1 MKHIITSFLAVVLAI
16 GTATAQYREITLTEY
31 LYGFYYPRTVRGIVS
46 MQDGESYT
54 VLSGNMIIKYS
65 YKTGE
70 VLDTVANFSETDMPT
85 LIEGYTMSNDGK
97 KILFYNNETS
107 LYRHSFFANYKVYDI
122 ASKRT
127 TPLPD
132 TRQQRMAT
140 LSPDG
145 GKVAYIVDNNIY
157 ALDLSAP
164 DSQPVQITSD
174 GAINK
179 ILNGVPDWV
188 YEEEFGIDRAYEFSP
203 DGKYLAYVKFD
214 ESDVKSYT
222 LQYYNT
228 EFSHDYRPDANYTYD
243 YEYKYPK
250 VGEDNSKVSVHIYE
264 FATGNTLTANLGSE
278 TDIYV
283 PKLQWTA
290 QDGVLA
296 ISRLNRLQNRLDLLA
311 YDVKTNTTQTFFT
324 MQEPQYIEETVVKSV
339 HYLKDGKSFLI
350 QSEQDGYRHIY
361 RYGMDGRL
369 INAVTSGD
377 KEVIELFGCDPD
389 EKKVYFTAVGDNT
402 TQVSVYSVDIN
413 GKKSRL
419 LSTQAGT
426 NAPQFSKNFKYYL
439 NFFSNAQTP
448 RIVTVCDNTGKTI
461 RPVLDNNALAER
473 LKSYGGINKR
483 FFEWRNKSGD
493 RLNAYMI
500 VPPDFDSTRK
510 YPVLVVGYNG
520 PNSNEVN
527 DEFEFDWHN
536 LLAQKGVIV
545 ACTDTRGTGRK
556 GEKFRKCTYGKLGDL
571 ETQDL
576 ADFNKYLASQSY
588 IDGTRIG
595 IWGWSYGGFMT
606 LNALTRTPGLY
617 KLGVAIAPVTNWE
630 YYDNIYTERYMGL
643 PQQNIK
649 GYKNNAPLKYA
660 DDLQGKLLIA
670 FGSADDNVHPQNSMV
685 FAESLVQANK
695 DFEMMQFTNK
705 NHGIYGGNTTRYL
718 YGKFIKYIL
727 DNL

>member
-127 TPLPD
+127 TTLPGP
-132 TRQQRMAT
+132 RQQRMAT

-145 GKVAYIVDNNIY
+145 GKVAYIVGNNIY

-164 DSQPVQITSD
+164 DSSPVQITSD
-174 GAINK
+174 GATNQ

-214 ESDVKSYT
+214 ESEVKSYT

-228 EFSHDYRPDANYTYD
+228 EFSNDYRPDANYAYD

-264 FATGNTLTANLGSE
+264 FATGNTMTANLGTE

-311 YDVKTNTTQTFFT
+311 YDVKAGTTKTFFT

-448 RIVTVCDNTGKTI
+448 RTVTVCDNTGKTI

-556 GEKFRKCTYGKLGDL
+556 GENFRKCTYGQLGNL

-576 ADFNKYLASQSY
+576 ADFNKYLASQKY
-588 IDGTRIG
+588 IEGTRIG

>member
-1 MKHIITSFLAVVLAI
+1 MKHIITILFAIGLSI
-16 GTATAQYREITLTEY
+16 GTATAQYKEITLNEY
-31 LYGFYYPRTVRGIVS
+31 LYGYYYPRTVRGIVS

-54 VLSGNMIIKYS
+54 VLSGNSIIKYS

-70 VLDTVANFSETDMPT
+70 VLDTVANFSNIDMPT
-85 LIEGYTMSNDGK
+85 MIEGYTMSDDGS
-97 KILFYNNETS
+97 KILFYSNESS
-107 LYRHSFFANYKVYDI
+107 LYRHSFFAYYKVYDI
-122 ASKRT
+122 ANKRT
-127 TPLPD
+127 TPLPQN
-132 TRQQRMAT
+132 RMQRMAT
-140 LSPDG
+140 LSSDG
-145 GKVAYIVDNNIY
+145 SKVAYIVDNNIY
-157 ALDLSAP
+157 VLDLTAQNS
-164 DSQPVQITSD
+164 SPVQITTD
-174 GAINK
+174 GEVNK

-214 ESDVKSYT
+214 ESEVKSYT
-222 LQYYNT
+222 LQYYDT
-228 EFSHDYRPDANYTYD
+228 DFSDRYNANDVYPYN

-250 VGEDNSKVSVHIYE
+250 VGEANSKVSVHIYE
-264 FATGNTLTANLGSE
+264 FSTGKTMTADLGSE
-278 TDIYV
+278 TDIYI

-290 QDGVLA
+290 QNGVLA

-311 YDVKTNTTQTFFT
+311 YDVKTGTTKTFFT
-324 MQEPQYIEETVVKSV
+324 MQEPQYIEEDVVKSV
-339 HYLKDGKSFLI
+339 HYLKDGKGFLI
-350 QSEQDGYRHIY
+350 QSEQDGYRNIY

-377 KEVIELFGCDPD
+377 KEVIEMFGCDPD

-402 TQVSVYSVDIN
+402 TQVAVYSVDIN
-413 GKKSRL
+413 GKNRRK
-419 LSTQAGT
+419 LSTQNGT
-426 NAPQFSKNFKYYL
+426 NSPQFSKNFKYYL

-556 GEKFRKCTYGKLGDL
+556 GENFRKCTYGQLGNM

-576 ADFNKYLASQSY
+576 ADFNKYLAFQKY

-606 LNALTRTPGLY
+606 LSLLTRAPGLY

-630 YYDNIYTERYMGL
+630 FYDDIYTERYMGL
-643 PQQNIK
+643 PEHNNK
-649 GYKNNAPLKYA
+649 GYKDNAPLKYA
-660 DDLQGKLLIA
+660 ENLQGKLFLA
-670 FGSADDNVHPQNSMV
+670 FGSTDDNVHPQNSMI
-685 FAESLVQANK
+685 FAEALVQADK

-718 YGKFIKYIL
+718 YGKFIRFIL
-727 DNL
+727 ENL

>member
-1 MKHIITSFLAVVLAI
+1 MKHIITFIFAVVLSI
-16 GTATAQYREITLTEY
+16 GTLTAQYKEITLDEY
-31 LYGFYYPRTVRGIVS
+31 LYGYYFPRTVRGIVS
-46 MQDGESYT
+46 MNDGESYT
-54 VLSGNMIIKYS
+54 VLSSNKVIKYS

-70 VLDTVANFSETDMPT
+70 VLDTVVDFSHIDMPT
-85 LIEGYTMSNDGK
+85 MIEGYTMSDDGS
-97 KILFYNNETS
+97 KILFYSNESS
-107 LYRHSFFANYKVYDI
+107 LYRHSFFADYKVYDI

-127 TPLPD
+127 IPLLAS
-132 TRQQRMAT
+132 TQQRMAT

-145 GKVAYIVDNNIY
+145 SKVAYIVGNNIY
-157 ALDLSAP
+157 VIDLNSNVNTP
-164 DSQPVQITSD
+164 IQITTN
-174 GAINK
+174 GAINR

-214 ESDVKSYT
+214 ESEVRSYT
-222 LQYYNT
+222 LQYYDT
-228 EFSHDYRPDANYTYD
+228 DFSDRYNANDVYPYN

-250 VGEDNSKVSVHIYE
+250 VGEANSTVSVHIYE
-264 FATGNTLTANLGSE
+264 FSTGKTTTADLGSE

-283 PKLQWTA
+283 PKLQWTT

-311 YDVKTNTTQTFFT
+311 YDVKTGTTKTFFT
-324 MQEPQYIEETVVKSV
+324 MQEPQYIEEDVVKSV
-339 HYLKDGKSFLI
+339 HYMKDGKSFLI
-350 QSEQDGYRHIY
+350 QSEQDGYRNIY
-361 RYGMDGRL
+361 RYGMDGKL

-389 EKKVYFTAVGDNT
+389 EKKVYFSAVGDNT
-402 TQVSVYSVDIN
+402 TQVAVYSVDIN
-413 GKKSRL
+413 GKNRRK
-419 LSTQAGT
+419 LSTQNGT
-426 NAPQFSKNFKYYL
+426 NSPQFSKSFKYYL
-439 NFFSNAQTP
+439 NFFSNSQTP
-448 RIVTVCDNTGKTI
+448 RTVTVCDNTGKTI
-461 RPVLDNNALAER
+461 RTVLDNNSLAER

-483 FFEWRNKSGD
+483 FFEWRNKKGD

-500 VPPDFDSTRK
+500 VPPDFDSTKK

-556 GEKFRKCTYGKLGDL
+556 GESFRKCTYGELGNL

-576 ADFNKYLASQSY
+576 ADFNKYLASQNY
-588 IDGTRIG
+588 IDGSRIG

-606 LNALTRTPGLY
+606 LSLLTRAPGLY

-643 PQQNIK
+643 PQQNNK
-649 GYKNNAPLKYA
+649 GYKDNAPLKYA
-660 DDLQGKLLIA
+660 ENLQGKLFMA
-670 FGSADDNVHPQNSMV
+670 FGSTDDNVHPQNSMI
-685 FAESLVQANK
+685 FAEALVQANK

-718 YGKFIKYIL
+718 YGKFIRFIL
-727 DNL
+727 ENL

>member
-1 MKHIITSFLAVVLAI
+1 MKHIITILFAVGLSI
-16 GTATAQYREITLTEY
+16 GTATAQYKEITLNEY
-31 LYGFYYPRTVRGIVS
+31 LYGYYYPRTVRGIVS

-54 VLSGNMIIKYS
+54 VLSGNSIIKYS

-70 VLDTVANFSETDMPT
+70 VMDTVVNFSNIDMPT
-85 LIEGYTMSNDGK
+85 MIEGYTMSDDGS
-97 KILFYNNETS
+97 KILFYSNESS
-107 LYRHSFFANYKVYDI
+107 LYRHSFFAYYKVYDI
-122 ASKRT
+122 ANKRT
-127 TPLPD
+127 TPLPQN
-132 TRQQRMAT
+132 RMQRMAT
-140 LSPDG
+140 LSSDG
-145 GKVAYIVDNNIY
+145 SKVAYIVDNNIY
-157 ALDLSAP
+157 VLDLTAQNS
-164 DSQPVQITSD
+164 SPVQITTD
-174 GAINK
+174 GEVNK

-214 ESDVKSYT
+214 ESEVKSYT
-222 LQYYNT
+222 LQYYDT
-228 EFSHDYRPDANYTYD
+228 DFSDRYNANDVYPYN

-250 VGEDNSKVSVHIYE
+250 VGEANSKVSVHIYE
-264 FATGNTLTANLGSE
+264 FSTGKTMTADLGYE
-278 TDIYV
+278 KDIYV
-283 PKLQWTA
+283 PKLQWTT

-296 ISRLNRLQNRLDLLA
+296 ISRLNRLQNRLDLLSF
-311 YDVKTNTTQTFFT
+311 DVKTNNTKTFFT
-324 MQEPQYIEETVVKSV
+324 MQEPQYIEEDVVKSV
-339 HYLKDGKSFLI
+339 HYLKDGKGFLI
-350 QSEQDGYRHIY
+350 QSEQDGYRNIY

-402 TQVSVYSVDIN
+402 TQVAVYSVDVN
-413 GKKSRL
+413 GKNRRK
-419 LSTQAGT
+419 LSTQNGT
-426 NAPQFSKNFKYYL
+426 NSPQFSKNFKYYL

-461 RPVLDNNALAER
+461 RPVLDNNSLAER
-473 LKSYGGINKR
+473 LKAYGGINKR

-556 GEKFRKCTYGKLGDL
+556 GENFRKCTYGQLGNL

-588 IDGTRIG
+588 IDGSRIG

-606 LNALTRTPGLY
+606 LSLLTRQPGLY

-643 PQQNIK
+643 PEHNNK
-649 GYKNNAPLKYA
+649 GYKDNAPLKYA
-660 DDLQGKLLIA
+660 ENLQGKLFLA
-670 FGSADDNVHPQNSMV
+670 FGSTDDNVHPQNSMI
-685 FAESLVQANK
+685 FAESLVQADK

-718 YGKFIKYIL
+718 YGKFIRFIL
-727 DNL
+727 ENL

>member
-1 MKHIITSFLAVVLAI
+1 MKHITLTAAAI
-16 GTATAQYREITLTEY
+16 LLGINTLTAQYKEITLEEY
-31 LYGFYYPRTVRGIVS
+31 LYGYYYPRTVRGIVS
-46 MQDGESYT
+46 MKDGESYT
-54 VLSGNMIIKYS
+54 VMSGNCIIKYS

-70 VLDTVANFSETDMPT
+70 VLDTVANFSNTDMPT
-85 LIEGYTMSNDGK
+85 YIEGYTMSDDES
-97 KILFYNNETS
+97 KILFYSNETS
-107 LYRHSFFANYKVYDI
+107 LYRHSFFADYKVYDI
-122 ASKRT
+122 TSKRT
-127 TPLPD
+127 IPLLAS
-132 TRQQRMAT
+132 TQQRMAT

-145 GKVAYIVDNNIY
+145 SKVAYIVGNNIY
-157 ALDLSAP
+157 VIDLNSNVNTP
-164 DSQPVQITSD
+164 IQITTN
-174 GAINK
+174 GAINR

-214 ESDVKSYT
+214 ESEVRSYT

-228 EFSHDYRPDANYTYD
+228 EFGTDYNSEANYPYN

-250 VGEDNSKVSVHIYE
+250 VGEGNSTVSVHIYD
-264 FATGNTLTANLGSE
+264 FSTGKTTTADLGSE

-311 YDVKTNTTQTFFT
+311 YDVKTGTTKTFFT
-324 MQEPQYIEETVVKSV
+324 MQEPQYIEEDVVKSV

-350 QSEQDGYRHIY
+350 QSEQDGYRNIY
-361 RYGMDGRL
+361 RYGMDGKL
-369 INAVTSGD
+369 INAVTAGD
-377 KEVIELFGCDPD
+377 KEVIDFYGCDPA
-389 EKKVYFTAVGDNT
+389 EKKIYFSAVGDNT
-402 TQVSVYSVDIN
+402 TQIAIYSADIT
-413 GKKSRL
+413 GKNRRK
-419 LSTQAGT
+419 LSQQDGT
-426 NAPQFSKNFKYYL
+426 NEAKFSKSFKYFL
-439 NFFSNAQTP
+439 NFFSSAQTP
-448 RIVTVCDNTGKTI
+448 RIITVCDNTGKTI
-461 RPVLDNNALAER
+461 RPVLDNNQLSNR

-500 VPPDFDSTRK
+500 VPPDFDSTKK

-520 PNSNEVN
+520 PNSNYVN
-527 DEFEFDWHN
+527 DDFEFNWHN

-545 ACTDTRGTGRK
+545 ASTDTRGTGRK
-556 GEKFRKCTYGKLGDL
+556 GEQFRKCTYGQLGNL

-588 IDGTRIG
+588 IDGSRIG
-595 IWGWSYGGFMT
+595 IWGWSYGGFMS
-606 LNALTRTPGLY
+606 LSLLTRAPGLY
-617 KLGVAIAPVTNWE
+617 KLGIAIAPVTNWE

-643 PQQNIK
+643 PQQNVK
-649 GYKNNAPLKYA
+649 GYKDNAPLKYA
-660 DDLQGKLLIA
+660 GELKGKLFMA
-670 FGSADDNVHPQNSMV
+670 FGSADDNVHPQNAMV
-685 FAESLVQANK
+685 FAEALVQANK

-718 YGKFIKYIL
+718 YGKFIRFVL
-727 DNL
+727 ENL

>member
-85 LIEGYTMSNDGK
+85 LIEGYTMSDDGS
-97 KILFYNNETS
+97 KILFYNDETS

-127 TPLPD
+127 TPLPG

-164 DSQPVQITSD
+164 DRQPVQITSD
-174 GAINK
+174 GATNQ

-228 EFSHDYRPDANYTYD
+228 EFSQDYRPDANYAYN

-264 FATGNTLTANLGSE
+264 FATGNTMTANLGTE

-311 YDVKTNTTQTFFT
+311 YDVKAGTTKTFFT

-339 HYLKDGKSFLI
+339 HYLKDGKLFLI

-377 KEVIELFGCDPD
+377 KEVIELFGCDPA

-402 TQVSVYSVDIN
+402 TQVAVYSADIN
-413 GKKSRL
+413 GKNRRL

-448 RIVTVCDNTGKTI
+448 RTVTVCDNTGKTI
-461 RPVLDNNALAER
+461 RTVLDNNSLAER
-473 LKSYGGINKR
+473 LKAYGGIHKR

-500 VPPDFDSTRK
+500 LPPDFDSTRK

-588 IDGTRIG
+588 IDGSRIG

-685 FAESLVQANK
+685 FIEALVQSDK

-718 YGKFIKYIL
+718 YGKFIRFIL
-727 DNL
+727 ENL

>member
-1 MKHIITSFLAVVLAI
+1 MKHIITILFAVGLSI
-16 GTATAQYREITLTEY
+16 GTATAQYKEITLNEY
-31 LYGFYYPRTVRGIVS
+31 LYGYYYPRTVRGIVS

-54 VLSGNMIIKYS
+54 VLSGNSIIKYS

-70 VLDTVANFSETDMPT
+70 VLDTVVNFSNIDMPT
-85 LIEGYTMSNDGK
+85 MIEGYTMSDDGS
-97 KILFYNNETS
+97 KILFYSNESS
-107 LYRHSFFANYKVYDI
+107 LYRHSFFAYYKVYDI
-122 ASKRT
+122 ANKRT
-127 TPLPD
+127 TPLPQN
-132 TRQQRMAT
+132 RMQRMAT
-140 LSPDG
+140 LSSDG
-145 GKVAYIVDNNIY
+145 SKVAYIVDNNIY
-157 ALDLSAP
+157 VLDLTAQNS
-164 DSQPVQITSD
+164 SPVQITTD
-174 GAINK
+174 GEVNK

-214 ESDVKSYT
+214 ESEVKSYT
-222 LQYYNT
+222 LQYYDT
-228 EFSHDYRPDANYTYD
+228 DFSDRYNANDVYPYN

-250 VGEDNSKVSVHIYE
+250 VGEANSKVSVHIYE
-264 FATGNTLTANLGSE
+264 FSTGKTMTADLGYE
-278 TDIYV
+278 KDIYV
-283 PKLQWTA
+283 PKLQWTT

-296 ISRLNRLQNRLDLLA
+296 ISRLNRLQNRLDLLSF
-311 YDVKTNTTQTFFT
+311 DVKTNNTKTFFT
-324 MQEPQYIEETVVKSV
+324 MQEPQYIEEDVVKSV
-339 HYLKDGKSFLI
+339 HYLKDGKGFLI
-350 QSEQDGYRHIY
+350 QSEQDGYRNIY

-402 TQVSVYSVDIN
+402 TQVAVYSVDVN
-413 GKKSRL
+413 GKNRRK
-419 LSTQAGT
+419 LSTQNGT
-426 NAPQFSKNFKYYL
+426 NSPQFSKNFKYYL

-461 RPVLDNNALAER
+461 RPVLDNNSLAER
-473 LKSYGGINKR
+473 LKAYGGINKR

-556 GEKFRKCTYGKLGDL
+556 GENFRKCTYGQLGNL

-588 IDGTRIG
+588 IDGSRIG

-606 LNALTRTPGLY
+606 LSLLTRQPGLY

-643 PQQNIK
+643 PEHNNK
-649 GYKNNAPLKYA
+649 GYKDNAPLKYA
-660 DDLQGKLLIA
+660 ENLQGKLFLA
-670 FGSADDNVHPQNSMV
+670 FGSTDDNVHPQNSMV
-685 FAESLVQANK
+685 FAESLVQADK

-718 YGKFIKYIL
+718 YGKFIRFIL
-727 DNL
+727 ENL

>member
-1 MKHIITSFLAVVLAI
+1 MKHIITIFFAVGLSI
-16 GTATAQYREITLTEY
+16 GTATAQYKEITLNEY
-31 LYGFYYPRTVRGIVS
+31 LYGYYYPRTVRGIES
-46 MQDGESYT
+46 MKDGESYT
-54 VLSGNMIIKYS
+54 VLSGNKVIKYS

-70 VLDTVANFSETDMPT
+70 IIDTVVDFSSIDIPT
-85 LIEGYTMSNDGK
+85 NIDGYTFSDDEG
-97 KILFYNNETS
+97 KILFYSNTNS
-107 LYRHSFFANYKVYDI
+107 LYRHSFFADYMVYDI
-122 ASKRT
+122 ANRRT
-127 TPLPD
+127 TTLPGS
-132 TRQQRMAT
+132 QQRMAT

-145 GKVAYIVDNNIY
+145 KKAAYIVDNNIRV
-157 ALDLSAP
+157 LDI
-164 DSQPVQITSD
+164 DSYTTTQITTD
-174 GAINK
+174 GSTNH

-188 YEEEFGIDRAYEFSP
+188 YEEEFGIDQCYEFSP
-203 DGKYLAYVKFD
+203 DGKYLAYIKYD

-222 LQYYNT
+222 LQYYFDLQ
-228 EFSHDYRPDANYTYD
+228 EDYNPRANYPYN

-264 FATGNTLTANLGSE
+264 FATGNTMTADLGSE

-283 PKLQWTA
+283 PKIQWTA
-290 QDGVLA
+290 QPGVLA
-296 ISRLNRLQNRLDLLA
+296 ISRLNRLQNTLDLLSF
-311 YDVKTNTTQTFFT
+311 DTKTQQTKTFFT
-324 MQEPQYIEETVVKSV
+324 MKEPQYIEEDVVKSV
-339 HYLKDGKSFLI
+339 KYLKDGKSFLI
-350 QSEQDGYRHIY
+350 QSEQDGYRNIY

-377 KEVIELFGCDPD
+377 KEVIESLGCDPS

-402 TQVSVYSVDIN
+402 TQVAVYSADIN
-413 GKKSRL
+413 GKNRRK
-419 LSTQAGT
+419 LSTQNGT
-426 NAPQFSKNFKYYL
+426 NNPQFSQNFKYYL

-448 RIVTVCDNTGKTI
+448 RTVTVCDNTGKTI
-461 RPVLDNNALAER
+461 RTVLDNNALADR
-473 LKSYGGINKR
+473 LKQYGGINKR
-483 FFEWRNKSGD
+483 FFEWSNRNGD
-493 RLNAYMI
+493 RLNAFMI
-500 VPPDFDSTRK
+500 TPPDFDSTKR

-556 GEKFRKCTYGKLGDL
+556 GEQFRKCTYGQLGNL

-576 ADFNKYLASQSY
+576 ADFNQYLSSQYY

-606 LNALTRTPGLY
+606 LGALCRTPGLY
-617 KLGVAIAPVTNWE
+617 KLGVAIAPVTSWE

-643 PQQNIK
+643 PQQNVK
-649 GYKNNAPLKYA
+649 GYKDNAPLKYA
-660 DDLQGKLLIA
+660 ENLQGKLLLA

-685 FAESLVQANK
+685 FAEALVQADK

-718 YGKFIKYIL
+718 YGKFIRFIL
-727 DNL
+727 ENL

>member
-1 MKHIITSFLAVVLAI
+1 MKHIITFIFAVVLSI
-16 GTATAQYREITLTEY
+16 GTLTAQYKEITLDEY
-31 LYGFYYPRTVRGIVS
+31 LYGYYFPRTVRGIVS
-46 MQDGESYT
+46 MNDGESYT
-54 VLSGNMIIKYS
+54 VLSSNKVIKYS

-70 VLDTVANFSETDMPT
+70 VLDTVVDFSHIDMPT
-85 LIEGYTMSNDGK
+85 MIEGYTMSDDGS
-97 KILFYNNETS
+97 KILFYSNESS
-107 LYRHSFFANYKVYDI
+107 LYRHSFFADYKVYDI

-127 TPLPD
+127 IPLLAS
-132 TRQQRMAT
+132 TQQRMAT

-145 GKVAYIVDNNIY
+145 SKVAYIVGNNIY
-157 ALDLSAP
+157 VIDLNSNVNTP
-164 DSQPVQITSD
+164 IQITTN
-174 GAINK
+174 GAINR

-214 ESDVKSYT
+214 ENEVRSYT
-222 LQYYNT
+222 LQYYDT
-228 EFSHDYRPDANYTYD
+228 DFSDRYNANDVYPYN

-250 VGEDNSKVSVHIYE
+250 VGEANSTVSVHIYE
-264 FATGNTLTANLGSE
+264 FSTGKTTTADLGSE

-283 PKLQWTA
+283 PKLQWTT

-311 YDVKTNTTQTFFT
+311 YDVKTGTTKTFFT
-324 MQEPQYIEETVVKSV
+324 MQEPQYIEEDVVKSV
-339 HYLKDGKSFLI
+339 HYMKDGKSFLI
-350 QSEQDGYRHIY
+350 QSEQNGYRNIY
-361 RYGMDGRL
+361 RYGMDGKL

-377 KEVIELFGCDPD
+377 KEVIELFGCDSD

-402 TQVSVYSVDIN
+402 TQVAVYSVDIN
-413 GKKSRL
+413 GKNRRK
-419 LSTQAGT
+419 LSTQNGT
-426 NAPQFSKNFKYYL
+426 NSPQFSKSFKYYL

-461 RPVLDNNALAER
+461 RTVLDNNSLAER

-556 GEKFRKCTYGKLGDL
+556 GENFRKCTYGQLGNF

-576 ADFNKYLASQSY
+576 ADFNKYLASQNY
-588 IDGTRIG
+588 IDGSRIG

-606 LNALTRTPGLY
+606 LSLLTRAPGLY

-643 PQQNIK
+643 PQQNNK
-649 GYKNNAPLKYA
+649 GYKDNAPLKYA
-660 DDLQGKLLIA
+660 ENLQGKLLLA
-670 FGSADDNVHPQNSMV
+670 FGSADDNVHPQNSMI
-685 FAESLVQANK
+685 FAEALVQADK

-718 YGKFIKYIL
+718 YGKFIRFIL
-727 DNL
+727 ENL